1 MGAVANFKVGEQVR
15 VRLFMKT
22 CDVRKTNTKPPRDYL
37 STTLTDGVDDL
48 DGKVWNYV
56 NVGNLP
62 EAKKSYDV
70 VGTIGEYQGKKQIT
84 ITDLKLSSDQDTS
97 AFIVTLGYTADE
109 LWDAVSKAISAI
121 KNDTL
126 QTICATVYATYR
138 DVLLRAPS
146 AKAVHHAGA
155 GGNIIHTIEV
165 FNLASSICDNYGPDV
180 INKPLAQ
187 AGALLHDI
195 GKAYVY
201 EIEGPAIDYTYAG
214 HLHDHIVT
222 GIRMLDST
230 AQWPEEQKET
240 IDLLTHII
248 AAHHG
253 KMEYG
258 SPVTPKCLEAYI
270 VNIAD
275 GISATVDTILTANIK
290 APPTGNITDRIYTN
304 GNVPNIKQS
313 HIQEVIK

>member
-1 MGAVANFKVGEQVR
+1 MGAIADFKVGEQVR

-22 CDVRKTNTKPPRDYL
+22 CDVRKTNTKPPRDFL
-37 STTLTDGVDDL
+37 SIILTDGYDDL
-48 DGKVWNYV
+48 DGKVWNYI

-62 EAKKSYDV
+62 EPKKCYDV
-70 VGTIGEYQGKKQIT
+70 VGTIGEYQGKKQIN
-84 ITDLKLSSDQDTS
+84 ITDLKLSDNQDTT
-97 AFIVTLGYTADE
+97 AFIVTLGVPADS
-109 LWDAVSKAISAI
+109 LWDAVANAIAVI
-121 KNDTL
+121 KNDML
-126 QTICATVYATYR
+126 QDICSQVYATYK

-165 FNLASSICDNYGPDV
+165 FNLVSAICDNYEPAI

-201 EIEGPAIDYTYAG
+201 EIEGPSIDYTYIG
-214 HLHDHIVT
+214 HLHDHIVA
-222 GIRMLDST
+222 GIRMLDNT
-230 AQWPEEQKET
+230 MQWPEMYKET

-258 SPVTPKCLEAYI
+258 SPVTPRFLEAYV

-275 GISATVDTILTANIK
+275 GISATFDSILTANEK
-290 APPTGNITDRIYTN
+290 APVAGNITDKIYTS
-304 GNVPNIKQS
+304 GNVPHVKQS
-313 HIQEVIK
+313 HIHNIVR